1 MADQTVSSL
10 MSLARDYH
18 DSGRVLDAER
28 LYTQIVEEDSGNA
41 EAWYLRGIL
50 LYQTGRKR
58 EAIQSLEK
66 AAGAQPGHPDILS
79 SLGSVCADIGDYD
92 TAIRVMREAIEAAPQ
107 DAKPYVRL
115 GMVLLETRQFE
126 EAIAIYQRLNEL
138 APDAA
143 GGWFN
148 MGRAYEGLKRFEDA
162 IAAYRE
168 CLARKPHLGEAYS
181 GIAAALLDLDRPAEA
196 IDACE
201 QCLKRLPGD
210 TGAIAY
216 KAVALDALGDRE
228 AAGELLDFDRFV
240 RVGRV
245 EPPPGF
251 DSVDAFNAALIDH
264 IENHPSLSFDL
275 EAISCHNGSTSDNLL
290 VEPKGP
296 VAELETLL
304 VRAFDGYLRG
314 VDPSQEH
321 PFVHGAPEDWRI
333 EMWATILERQGHQS
347 AHIHPTG
354 WLSGVYYVQVP
365 EVVSDGDSDHSG
377 WIEFGQPP
385 DHFPAPK
392 RPGLRY
398 HKPEPGMFL
407 LFPSY
412 VYHRTVPFDS
422 DTRRISIA
430 FDFEPIRG
438 G

>member
-1 MADQTVSSL
+1 MADQTVGSL

-18 DSGRVLDAER
+18 ESGRVLDAER
-28 LYTQIVEEDSGNA
+28 LYNQVVEEDSGNA
-41 EAWYLRGIL
+41 EAWYYRGIL

-58 EAIQSLEK
+58 EAIESLEK
-66 AAGAQPGHPDILS
+66 ADGAQPGHPDILS
-79 SLGSVCADIGDYD
+79 SLGSICADIGDYD
-92 TAIRVMREAIEAAPQ
+92 ASIAIMHRAIDAAPQ
-107 DAKPYVRL
+107 DAKPYARL
-115 GMVLLETRQFE
+115 GMMLLETRRFE
-126 EAIAIYQRLNEL
+126 EAILVYQRLNDLVPE
-138 APDAA
+138 AA

-148 MGRAYEGLKRFEDA
+148 LGRVYEGLKRFEDA

-168 CLARKPHLGEAYS
+168 ALARKPQFGEAHT

-201 QCLKRLPGD
+201 QCFRMLPGD
-210 TGAIAY
+210 TSAIAY

-228 AAGELLDFDRFV
+228 AAAELVDLEQFL
-240 RVGRV
+240 RVGRI
-245 EPPPGF
+245 EPPTGF
-251 DSVDAFNAALIDH
+251 DSVDAFNTALIDH

-275 EAISCHNGSTSDNLL
+275 EATSCHNGATSDNLL
-290 VEPKGP
+290 AEPKGP
-296 VAELETLL
+296 VAHLETLL

-314 VDPSQEH
+314 IDPAQEH
-321 PFVHGAPEDWRI
+321 PFVDGAPEDWRI
-333 EMWATILERQGHQS
+333 EMWATVLDRQGHQS
-347 AHIHPTG
+347 AHIHPSG

-365 EVVSDGDSDHSG
+365 EVVSEGDTGHSG
-377 WIEFGQPP
+377 WIEFGNPP

-430 FDFEPIRG
+430 FDFEPVRRG
-438 G
+438 